1 MIQKG
6 WLLHNEILIM
16 DNATVHTVKESS
28 IVKDFLWYTVIDG
41 RPLKILVIYL
51 SPPCPELN
59 QIKKNHVLSKQ
70 VQAFCHDKSA
80 KASVVVL
87 KTATNVMNNFSYELT
102 KKQSIAVIIFFQYIF
117 VNTIFILKFY
127 TLSILLYAIH
137 K

>member
-16 DNATVHTVKESS
+16 DNATVHTGKESS
-28 IVKDFLWYTVIDG
+28 IVKDFLWYTVIDS

-51 SPPCPELN
+51 PPPCPELN

-80 KASVVVL
+80 KASVVL
-87 KTATNVMNNFSYELT
+87 KTATNVMNNFSYDLT

-117 VNTIFILKFY
+117 VNTIYLF
-127 TLSILLYAIH
+127 
-137 K
+137 

>member
-1 MIQKG
+1 M
-6 WLLHNEILIM
+6 
-16 DNATVHTVKESS
+16 
-28 IVKDFLWYTVIDG
+28 
-41 RPLKILVIYL
+41 
-51 SPPCPELN
+51 
-59 QIKKNHVLSKQ
+59 
-70 VQAFCHDKSA
+70 QAFCHDKSA

-87 KTATNVMNNFSYELT
+87 KTATNVMNNFSFELT